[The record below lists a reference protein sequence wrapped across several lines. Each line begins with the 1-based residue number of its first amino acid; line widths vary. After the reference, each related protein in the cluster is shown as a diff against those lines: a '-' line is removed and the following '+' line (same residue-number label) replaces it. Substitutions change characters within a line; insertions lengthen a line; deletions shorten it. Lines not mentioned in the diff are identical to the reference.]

1 MALFC
6 HKAVRGRGGLL
17 RMSRIFREAG
27 TGVVFAGNAGGG
39 SAGVLLKK
47 TDEGFE
53 EGGFV
58 VVAGFCV
65 V

>member
-1 MALFC
+1 
-6 HKAVRGRGGLL
+6 
-17 RMSRIFREAG
+17 MSRIFREAG